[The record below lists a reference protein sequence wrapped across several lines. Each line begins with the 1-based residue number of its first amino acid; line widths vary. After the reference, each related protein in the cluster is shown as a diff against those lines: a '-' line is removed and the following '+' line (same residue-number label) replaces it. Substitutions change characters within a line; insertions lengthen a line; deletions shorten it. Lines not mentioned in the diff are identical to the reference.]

1 MSSGQKHDTP
11 KHIAL
16 SESVELFANTLAST
30 SLYVVAACL
39 SACFDAVS
47 VDVLYAD
54 SLQYLVV
61 VEALAWAWAWALLQ
75 GHVGEGSLAVGPHR
89 VEGRSLEARDD
100 PVEEQ
105 FLLFHRERKGE
116 NGI

>member
-11 KHIAL
+11 KHVAL

-30 SLYVVAACL
+30 SSYVVAACL

-61 VEALAWAWAWALLQ
+61 VEALAWAWALLQ
-75 GHVGEGSLAVGPHR
+75 GHVGEGSLAVRPHR
-89 VEGRSLEARDD
+89 VEGRSLEARAV

-105 FLLFHRERKGE
+105 FLLFHREKKGE